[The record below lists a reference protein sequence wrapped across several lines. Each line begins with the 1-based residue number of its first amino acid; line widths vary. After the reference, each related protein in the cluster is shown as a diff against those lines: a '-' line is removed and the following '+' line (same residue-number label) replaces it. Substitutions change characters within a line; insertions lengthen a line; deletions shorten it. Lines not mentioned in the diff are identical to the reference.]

1 MKACADSTYAHNTM
15 KNIVF
20 FDLETRRSAAQ
31 VGGWD
36 KAGLMGMSV
45 GVTYSSRDQ
54 VYRIYTEDQVADLIA
69 EMKAADL
76 VVGFN
81 HIGFDYEVIQPSSF
95 WSIADMTTNLDMCLD
110 LGEKLG
116 HRLSLDSVA
125 KASLGG
131 LSKTAKGTDALKWW
145 AEYEKNGDAQKLL
158 DIATYCCYDVKVTL
172 EVFQYGVEHGY
183 VLYESKSGEVTQIPV
198 DWASL
203 C

>member
-1 MKACADSTYAHNTM
+1 M
-15 KNIVF
+15 KNIVY

-31 VGGWD
+31 VGGWNN
-36 KAGLMGMSV
+36 AGLMGVSV
-45 GVTYSSRDQ
+45 AVTYSTKDQ
-54 VYRIYTEDQVADLIA
+54 AYHIYTEDQVEELIA

-81 HIGFDYEVIQPSSF
+81 HVGFDYEVIQPLSF
-95 WSIADMTTNLDMCLD
+95 WNIVDMTTNLDMCID

-145 AEYEKNGDAQKLL
+145 AEYESTGNSEKLME
-158 DIATYCCYDVKVTL
+158 IATYCCYDVKVTM
-172 EVFQYGVEHGY
+172 EVYLFGVKNGY
-183 VLYESKSGEVTQIPV
+183 VLYEDKNGKITEIPV
-198 DWASL
+198 DWKA
-203 C
+203 